1 MKKNTPFAVTS
12 GFAATLTILGM
23 GAISQ
28 LSSEWAL
35 IMAPFGA
42 SCVIVFGLPNS
53 PLAQTKNIVF
63 GHLLTSMVGLSMLTV
78 LGNTLPS
85 LALGVGLGIMLMQLT
100 DTTHPP
106 AGANPLLIVLTDQQ
120 WPFLFQTVL
129 PGSLCLVLAAYSY
142 KQLNDKL
149 SQSQRGFF

>member
-28 LSSEWAL
+28 ISSEWAL

-42 SCVIVFGLPNS
+42 SCVIAFGLPNS

-63 GHLLTSMVGLSMLTV
+63 GHL
-78 LGNTLPS
+78 
-85 LALGVGLGIMLMQLT
+85 
-100 DTTHPP
+100 
-106 AGANPLLIVLTDQQ
+106 
-120 WPFLFQTVL
+120 
-129 PGSLCLVLAAYSY
+129 
-142 KQLNDKL
+142 
-149 SQSQRGFF
+149 